1 VFFAL
6 RDLNSPA
13 CTGVNYLLKTTNR
26 PQRWGNPVRL
36 SEDQLV
42 RELAS
47 MKGWETD
54 FPKAIMFLRR
64 DMLKP
69 YL

>member
-1 VFFAL
+1 V
-6 RDLNSPA
+6 
-13 CTGVNYLLKTTNR
+13 
-26 PQRWGNPVRL
+26 GNPVRL
-36 SEDQLV
+36 SEDQLA

-54 FPKAIMFLRR
+54 FPKAIMFLTR

>member
-1 VFFAL
+1 VLIISENNGSYAE
-6 RDLNSPA
+6 
-13 CTGVNYLLKTTNR
+13 V
-26 PQRWGNPVRL
+26 GNPVRL

-54 FPKAIMFLRR
+54 FPKAIMFLTR
-64 DMLKP
+64 DTSKP